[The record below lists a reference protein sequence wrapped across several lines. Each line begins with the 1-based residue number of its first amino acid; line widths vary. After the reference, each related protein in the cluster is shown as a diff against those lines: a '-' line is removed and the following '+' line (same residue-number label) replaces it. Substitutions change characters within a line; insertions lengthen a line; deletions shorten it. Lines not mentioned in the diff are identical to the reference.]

1 MRTTA
6 LGLLLLAAAA
16 CTTPLELGERR
27 YREGDRLKALE
38 IWRGI
43 PADHPLHDAAR
54 ERIDAVEREFRQ
66 LVLRFR
72 QRGRYFE
79 ERGRLAESI
88 LNYRLA
94 LELKPGDRETL
105 EHVQRLARVL
115 ARHRTRAREA
125 FSRAFEQGDLASA
138 RRHLE
143 ALRNLDPF
151 DTALALDE
159 RRFEEAVAAEVE
171 ERIARGRRAFE
182 AGRLAR
188 AERIFREVLELDP
201 TSQPARGYLSY
212 VRSLRAAAAEGQDGR
227 AHPTDAEVEAEGF
240 YQAARAAEERGE
252 PYRALELHLRALEL
266 DPGHEGAR
274 ERLESLR
281 ARLRPRVEALVAAGM
296 EAYREEDLQTARDQ
310 WRRAVL
316 VDPEHPRARA
326 YLARAE
332 RLIEGLE
339 QLRSEPDRDVAAP

>member
-1 MRTTA
+1 MKTA
-6 LGLLLLAAAA
+6 ARVLLLLALAA
-16 CTTPLELGERR
+16 CTTPLEVGERR
-27 YREGDRLKALE
+27 YREGDRLAALE
-38 IWRGI
+38 VWRSI
-43 PADHPLHDAAR
+43 PEGHPLHDAAQ
-54 ERIDAVEREFRQ
+54 ERIGAVEREFRQ

-94 LELKPGDRETL
+94 LELKPDDRATL
-105 EHVQRLARVL
+105 EHVQQLARVL
-115 ARHRTRAREA
+115 AGRRSEVRRA
-125 FSRAFEQGDLASA
+125 FSRAFEQGELADA
-138 RRHLE
+138 RRHLAE
-143 ALRNLDPF
+143 LRTLDPF

-159 RRFEEAVAAEVE
+159 RRFEEALAAEVE
-171 ERIARGRRAFE
+171 QRIARGRRAFE

-201 TSQPARGYLSY
+201 ASQPARGYLSY
-212 VRSLRAAAAEGQDGR
+212 VRSLRAAATEGEDTA
-227 AHPTDAEVEAEGF
+227 AHPTDAEVEAEGY
-240 YQAARAAEERGE
+240 YQAARAAEERGD

-266 DPGHEGAR
+266 DPDHPRGR
-274 ERLESLR
+274 ERLRVLR
-281 ARLRPRVEALVAAGM
+281 EQLRPEVERLVAAGM
-296 EAYREEDLQTARDQ
+296 DAYREEDLQTARDR

-316 VDPEHPRARA
+316 VDPEHPRARD